1 MLRSLMPFIQKFS
14 FSNRL
19 NLNSNLTSSLF
30 RCFATIGQGD
40 GEQLLSLG
48 KGCGTPGFALHELA
62 HVIG

>member
-1 MLRSLMPFIQKFS
+1 MLISNVDIIFS
-14 FSNRL
+14 
-19 NLNSNLTSSLF
+19 

-62 HVIG
+62 HVIGQL